1 MLQPFERFRVEYIDR
16 LILLNKGF
24 LVSQSYNR
32 AFNHFAEIHPVNILL
47 TDYDD
52 SGLAKTHLN
61 AIKEDP
67 QAGLI
72 NLGSEADRQKLLDML
87 EPASGY
93 SLYWAIVGSAKEL
106 KKKVDQKYA
115 EHVRRFI
122 LKNTDWKISAEETI
136 KPSLKVIFGEM
147 YMIIRRGSQH
157 EIRVKFAE
165 IEKA

>member
-1 MLQPFERFRVEYIDR
+1 MLQPFERFRPEYITR

-32 AFNHFAEIHPVNILL
+32 GFNPFEAVHPVNMLL

-61 AIKEDP
+61 AIKGDAL
-67 QAGLI
+67 AGMI
-72 NLGSEADRQKLLDML
+72 NLRNDTDRDKLLEMIQ
-87 EPASGY
+87 PGSGFAI
-93 SLYWAIVGSAKEL
+93 YWAIVNSAADL
-106 KKKVDQKYA
+106 KKKVDIKYA
-115 EHVRRFI
+115 DNVRRFI
-122 LKNTDWKISAEETI
+122 LNNTDWKISAEDTI
-136 KPSLKVIFGEM
+136 RPSLKVIFGEM

-157 EIRVKFAE
+157 EIRIKFAE